1 MSDQTKTTAPRD
13 PEAEE
18 AACML
23 CGRTAEIEALANSCD
38 NPGCPLNALFDAL
51 PIMKDAP

>member
-1 MSDQTKTTAPRD
+1 
-13 PEAEE
+13 
-18 AACML
+18 ML

-51 PIMKDAP
+51 PTVKDAP